1 MAFEIKRQ
9 MLLKRIR
16 RRCESILFLCI
27 HILVLTMYTDVWLNS
42 TYSSGLGWGEETLT
56 LQQNYL
62 SEHNYVLSMNI
73 LRETMVIPPN
83 RVLHMTWA
91 KQPYFWKYMSSQGG
105 YFEGDKIILV
115 LSVCK
120 TCRSRSQTHPVVY
133 QTKGKRERER
143 DLKSKQKCWWI
154 GNWKLGEVAF
164 FSPVLEHYT
173 HLVFNPLHWPLPLKL
188 SLRWW
193 LLAPPFLSGVSTWA
207 LLYTQS
213 FLTWYHLIRVFKF
226 YLYVDSY
233 KNYSSTLIT
242 PLTSRLWCPATYL
255 TSSHE

>member
-1 MAFEIKRQ
+1 MDFEIKRQ

-62 SEHNYVLSMNI
+62 SEHNYVLSMSI

-143 DLKSKQKCWWI
+143 FKKQTKMLMD
-154 GNWKLGEVAF
+154 WKLE
-164 FSPVLEHYT
+164 
-173 HLVFNPLHWPLPLKL
+173 
-188 SLRWW
+188 
-193 LLAPPFLSGVSTWA
+193 TWRS
-207 LLYTQS
+207 S
-213 FLTWYHLIRVFKF
+213 FLL
-226 YLYVDSY
+226 
-233 KNYSSTLIT
+233 SSPRALHSSGFQPTSLATPSEAIT
-242 PLTSRLWCPATYL
+242 PLMAPGSSFSLRGEYL
-255 TSSHE
+255 SSSVYSIIPHMISSNTCL